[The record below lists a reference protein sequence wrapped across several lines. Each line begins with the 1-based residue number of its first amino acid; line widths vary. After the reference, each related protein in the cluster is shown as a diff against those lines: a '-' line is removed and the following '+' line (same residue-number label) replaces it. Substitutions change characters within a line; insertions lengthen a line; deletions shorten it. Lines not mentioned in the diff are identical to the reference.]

1 MKRTRRKFSREFKIS
16 VIRELENGKTY
27 AQVCREHEIH
37 PSMIAK
43 WKREYRGDPDNAFK
57 GSGNVCELQARN
69 AELERM
75 VGQLFMEVTFLK
87 KTLATLEAKL
97 QELRRK
103 KEQS

>member
-16 VIRELENGKTY
+16 VLRELENGKTY

-43 WKREYRGDPDNAFK
+43 WKREYQGDPDNAFK
-57 GSGNVCELQARN
+57 GSGNVCKLQARN

-87 KTLATLEAKL
+87 KTLATLETKL
-97 QELRRK
+97 QELRKRK
-103 KEQS
+103 GQS